1 MADGEL
7 RPDIHTLTGAYAV
20 DALPADERAL
30 FEAHLEACDACAAEV
45 AELQATAAR
54 LGGSLHQVPPASL
67 RDRVLAEIEVTRQEP
82 PSSPTGASDGG
93 GAVGGLGRAPGA
105 GGIADLDAARTRRA
119 AVPRWVFAVVAPA
132 AVVLAIAVIGLGVAM
147 SSLDA
152 RMAEMEAAA
161 GQVSAVLTAADAETV
176 TVDADGTVVRIVM
189 STARGEAVVL
199 VDGMDP
205 APADHAYELWLIHD
219 DVRVPAGVF
228 DVDERGRATRV
239 VTGDMATVT
248 AVGVTVEPEGGSP
261 QPTSDPVML
270 VEVTS
275 S

>member
-1 MADGEL
+1 MAGSEP

-30 FEAHLEACDACAAEV
+30 FEAHLGACGACAAEV

-54 LGGSLHQVPPASL
+54 LGASVHQQPPASL
-67 RDRVLAEIEVTRQEP
+67 RDRVLAEIELTRQEP
-82 PSSPTGASDGG
+82 PAPTSGAGSAAQG
-93 GAVGGLGRAPGA
+93 GARTE
-105 GGIADLDAARTRRA
+105 LDAARARRD
-119 AVPRWVFAVVAPA
+119 AVPRWVLAIVAPA
-132 AVVLAIAVIGLGVAM
+132 AVVLAIAVLGLGVAL
-147 SSLDA
+147 SNLDA

-176 TVDADGTVVRIVM
+176 TVDADGTTVRIVM
-189 STARGEAVVL
+189 STSRGEAVVL
-199 VDGMDP
+199 VDGMEP

-228 DVDERGRATRV
+228 DVDARGRATRV

-248 AVGVTVEPEGGSP
+248 AVGVTVEPAGGSP
-261 QPTSDPVML
+261 QPTSDPVMM
-270 VEVTS
+270 VEVTDS
-275 S
+275 